1 MYNRGMLII
10 NMELNNMN
18 TFTKNQIEAIK
29 LLNDHV
35 EMSDFWA
42 EKDCNDLKPTEITEY
57 IYMDEAINLL
67 NKNGWT
73 VESAEGTIGSLI
85 NKDVM
90 YEYDYCIHKEAPV
103 FVVHWVDL
111 DNIKVCA

>member
-1 MYNRGMLII
+1 MK
-10 NMELNNMN
+10 E
-18 TFTKNQIEAIK
+18 FTNNQIEAIK
-29 LLNDHV
+29 LFNEYV
-35 EMSDFWA
+35 EISDFWY
-42 EKDCNDLKPTEITEY
+42 EKDCNDLKPTDITEY
-57 IYMDEAINLL
+57 IYMDEAIELL

-90 YEYDYCIHKEAPV
+90 YEVDYCIHKEAPV

-111 DNIKVCA
+111 NNIKVA

>member
-1 MYNRGMLII
+1 MK
-10 NMELNNMN
+10 

-29 LLNDHV
+29 LFNLHV
-35 EMSDFWA
+35 EDSDFWA
-42 EKDCNDLKPTEITEY
+42 EKDCNDLQPTEITEY

-73 VESAEGTIGSLI
+73 TESAEGTIGSLT
-85 NKDVM
+85 NKDVI

-103 FVVHWVDL
+103 YVVHWIDL
-111 DNIKVCA
+111 ANVKECA

>member
-1 MYNRGMLII
+1 MT
-10 NMELNNMN
+10 
-18 TFTKNQIEAIK
+18 TFTENQIEAIK
-29 LLNDHV
+29 LFNLHV
-35 EMSDFWA
+35 EDSDFWA
-42 EKDCNDLKPTEITEY
+42 EKDEYDKPTDITEY

-85 NKDVM
+85 NKGIM

-111 DNIKVCA
+111 NNIEVA